1 MIGAIIGDMAGARFE
16 HHAHRAGIDPLDF
29 PLFNEYSRFTDD
41 TVLSFAVSQALMDAQ
56 GDPHRMRE
64 ACALR
69 LKEFGRRY
77 PFAGYG
83 GRFRKWLASEDLRPL
98 GSFGNGSAMRV
109 SPVGWSCGTLEE
121 TERMARASAEATHNH
136 PEGVK
141 GACSVACAIFLAR
154 QGQSQKEIRRHLQ
167 RTYGYELD
175 KSLDEIGNTGFDVT
189 CQGSVPQ
196 AIICALETSS
206 FEDAVRS
213 AILLRGDA
221 DTQGAI
227 AGSIAEALWGVPQ
240 ELFNE
245 ATRRL
250 DRFLLD
256 GLGRWLAWIGE
267 GQSGGLRQ

>member
-1 MIGAIIGDMAGARFE
+1 
-16 HHAHRAGIDPLDF
+16 
-29 PLFNEYSRFTDD
+29 
-41 TVLSFAVSQALMDAQ
+41 
-56 GDPHRMRE
+56 
-64 ACALR
+64 
-69 LKEFGRRY
+69 
-77 PFAGYG
+77 
-83 GRFRKWLASEDLRPL
+83 
-98 GSFGNGSAMRV
+98 
-109 SPVGWSCGTLEE
+109 
-121 TERMARASAEATHNH
+121 MARASAEATHNH

-141 GACSVACAIFLAR
+141 GACSVAAAIFLAR

-206 FEDAVRS
+206 FEEAVRS

-256 GLGRWLAWIGE
+256 GLGRWLAWIGQ
-267 GQSGGLRQ
+267 GQPGLRQ

>member
-83 GRFRKWLASEDLRPL
+83 GRFRKWLASEDLKPL

-109 SPVGWSCGTLEE
+109 SPVGWSFGTLEE
-121 TERMARASAEATHNH
+121 VECMARASAEATHNH

-167 RTYGYELD
+167 RTYGYDLD
-175 KSLDEIGNTGFDVT
+175 RSLDEIGNTGFDVT

-206 FEDAVRS
+206 VEEAVRA

-221 DTQGAI
+221 DTQAAI
-227 AGSIAEALWGVPQ
+227 AGSIAEALWGVPE
-240 ELFNE
+240 ELFTE
-245 ATRRL
+245 ARRRL
-250 DRFLLD
+250 DGFLVECLT
-256 GLGRWLAWIGE
+256 RWLAWLGE
-267 GQSGGLRQ
+267 GQPGVRQ